1 MVRDS
6 GCGIM
11 IGLWRYMEKIIKIF
25 EKWIVLT
32 LLGLMMLA
40 VLVSTVE
47 LAVILKT
54 ALCWTSV
61 QITAS
66 LLHMPPK

>member
-1 MVRDS
+1 
-6 GCGIM
+6 
-11 IGLWRYMEKIIKIF
+11 MEKIIKIF